1 MGTDISD
8 PPSFFFLSVLFPS
21 PNKRKLGW
29 CLGINSLLIEK
40 PDLGVHLDEMF
51 ELTKCCLVY
60 DADSGLRNVLDY
72 LALGVILAFLCL
84 RPAANKERLTMRD
97 TTR

>member
-8 PPSFFFLSVLFPS
+8 PPPFFFLGVLFPL

-29 CLGINSLLIEK
+29 CLGINSLLVEK
-40 PDLGVHLDEMF
+40 PDLGVNLDEMF
-51 ELTKCCLVY
+51 ELTKCCLVC

-72 LALGVILAFLCL
+72 LALGVILAFLRL
-84 RPAANKERLTMRD
+84 RPAADKERVTMRD
-97 TTR
+97 ITR